1 VATADPSLRVN
12 PPTLPSSRG
21 ALSDALIAA
30 LSQPPHDLRL
40 PEVTAGA
47 EPLAD
52 EDLQL
57 SLYLCYEL
65 HYREYA
71 DIPAGWEWNADL
83 LRLRATLE
91 AIYDE
96 ALGELVPA
104 GAAVSPEVVGET
116 LFELAKDDDGPSLS
130 RYLETQGTADQFRE
144 FLILKSA
151 YQLKEADPHSW
162 VIPRLSGK
170 AKSAVM
176 EIQYDEYGSGRA
188 DRMHSLLFAEAME
201 ALGLDSS
208 YGAYLDEIPGHT
220 LATVNL
226 TTRLG
231 LHHDRRGAAVGHL
244 AMFEIG
250 SAVPSRRYGNALR
263 RLGLASREAVEF
275 FDEHVEA
282 DSVHENIAA
291 YDLAQQLAVSEPHL
305 VDDILFGARAL
316 MAVDALF
323 GERVLAAWKAGGSA
337 LRMPLPALT

>member
-1 VATADPSLRVN
+1 MATADRSLRIT
-12 PPTLPSSRG
+12 PPRLPDPRG
-21 ALSDALIAA
+21 ELSEALIAA
-30 LSQPPHDLRL
+30 LSDSPTDLRL
-40 PEVTAGA
+40 PEVTPGQH
-47 EPLAD
+47 PLAD

-65 HYREYA
+65 HYREYQ
-71 DIPAGWEWNADL
+71 DIAVGWEWNADL
-83 LRLRATLE
+83 LRLRASLE
-91 AIYDE
+91 AIYDA
-96 ALGELVPA
+96 ALWELVPDA
-104 GAAVSPEVVGET
+104 AAVAPDAVGET
-116 LFELAKDDDGPSLS
+116 LFELSKNDDGPSLS
-130 RYLETQGTADQFRE
+130 RYLETQGTAEQFRE

-176 EIQYDEYGSGRA
+176 EIQYDEYGSGRSE
-188 DRMHSLLFAEAME
+188 RMHSLLFAEAME
-201 ALGLDSS
+201 ALGLDGA
-208 YGAYLDEIPGHT
+208 YGAYLGEVPGHT

-231 LHHDRRGAAVGHL
+231 LHHERRGAAVGHL

-263 RLGLASREAVEF
+263 RLGLASKEAVEF

-291 YDLAQQLAVSEPHL
+291 YDLAQQLAIAEPNL
-305 VDDILFGARAL
+305 VGDILFGAKAL
-316 MAVDALF
+316 MTVDALF
-323 GERVLAAWKAGGSA
+323 ADRVLAAWLADESA
-337 LRMPLPALT
+337 LRVPLTAVA

>member
-1 VATADPSLRVN
+1 MATADPSLRIK
-12 PPTLPSSRG
+12 PPALPTPRG
-21 ALSDALIAA
+21 ELSEALIRA
-30 LSQPPHDLRL
+30 LSQTPHALEA
-40 PEVTAGA
+40 PEVVRSDD
-47 EPLAD
+47 PLAD

-65 HYREYA
+65 HYREYEDVA
-71 DIPAGWEWNADL
+71 PGWEWNADL
-83 LRLRATLE
+83 LRLRSILE
-91 AIYDE
+91 GIYDD

-104 GAAVSPEVVGET
+104 TAAVPPESVGET
-116 LFELAKDDDGPSLS
+116 LFELAKSDDGPSLS

-188 DRMHSLLFAEAME
+188 ERMHSLLFAEVME
-201 ALGLDSS
+201 ALGLDGS
-208 YGAYLDEIPGHT
+208 YGAYLNDIPGHT

-226 TTRLG
+226 TTLFG
-231 LHHDRRGAAVGHL
+231 LHHERRGAAVGHL

-291 YDLAQQLAVSEPHL
+291 YDLAQQLAIAEPHL

-316 MAVDALF
+316 MTVDALF
-323 GERVLAAWKAGGSA
+323 ADRVLAVWRAGESA
-337 LRMPLPALT
+337 LRMPLPATA